1 MVEVVGTAPTSVML
15 ITKFVYR
22 RSWKTNNN
30 NIKPLI
36 KDSIFLM
43 KLTKEQSQEI
53 KDLQSISNKTKRVVA
68 INLEEILY
76 EALPVLDHGFLR
88 VIDYMGNDNS
98 IVQAARVSY
107 GKGTKKVSTDSGLIR
122 YLMRHWHSTPFEMCE
137 IKYHV
142 KLPIFIAR
150 QWIRHRTANVNEYSA
165 RYSILDKEFYL
176 PTKENLAAQSSS
188 NRQGRGDVINATQ
201 AEKVLGLLKEDAER
215 TYENYEEMLNQRYD
229 GSVIDEDKV
238 GLARE
243 LARMNL
249 TLNTYTQWYWKTD
262 LLNLMNF
269 LRLRVDHHA
278 QYEIRAYAEVMLDT
292 LKRWV
297 PITFDA
303 FIDYRV
309 GGTEVSSKGK
319 NIIKKLINGDNVSI
333 DDSDLSKREWNELM
347 ESFNLKDKLI

>member
-1 MVEVVGTAPTSVML
+1 
-15 ITKFVYR
+15 
-22 RSWKTNNN
+22 
-30 NIKPLI
+30 
-36 KDSIFLM
+36 M

-53 KDLQSISNKTKRVVA
+53 KDQQSQENSTKRVIA
-68 INLEEILY
+68 TELEKILY
-76 EALPVLDHGFLR
+76 EAIPVLDHGFIR
-88 VIDYMGNDNS
+88 VVDYMGNDTS

-107 GKGTKKVSTDSGLIR
+107 GKGTKKVNTDSGLIK

-176 PTKENLAAQSSS
+176 PEYKNLAAQSQN
-188 NRQGRGDVINATQ
+188 NRQGRGEIIEGDQ
-201 AEKVLGLLKEDAER
+201 AKKVLDLLKTDAER
-215 TYENYEEMLNQRYD
+215 TYANYEEMLNERYD
-229 GSVIDEDKV
+229 GTVIDKNEI

-269 LRLRVDHHA
+269 LRLRADHHA
-278 QYEIRAYAEVMLDT
+278 QYEIRAYADVMLDT
-292 LKRWV
+292 LKKWV
-297 PITFDA
+297 PITFEA
-303 FIDYRV
+303 FMDYRV

-319 NIIKKLINGDNVSI
+319 SLIKKLIKGEKVSI

-347 ESFNLKDKLI
+347 EAFGLKDKLI